1 MGSLGSTT
9 SVRARQMRRVLAGWQ
24 RSGLTLREFGEK
36 RGIPLS
42 TLSWWRRVFRY
53 AGDEDGN
60 GAAVENAVV
69 FTEVPPPASV
79 PKDTSGF
86 GDRPAQRACCAGA
99 GGSRYRHA
107 AAGAPGPADGM
118 LTLPASVRVFVAR
131 GATDLRRSFDRLSAQ
146 VQEVLR
152 QDPLSGH
159 VFVFFNRQ
167 RNRVKMLVWERDGFW
182 LLYKRLEAGTF
193 AALERDEINAREL
206 YLLLEG
212 IEVVRERRRYTRLAI
227 GG

>member
-1 MGSLGSTT
+1 
-9 SVRARQMRRVLAGWQ
+9 
-24 RSGLTLREFGEK
+24 
-36 RGIPLS
+36 
-42 TLSWWRRVFRY
+42 
-53 AGDEDGN
+53 
-60 GAAVENAVV
+60 
-69 FTEVPPPASV
+69 
-79 PKDTSGF
+79 
-86 GDRPAQRACCAGA
+86 
-99 GGSRYRHA
+99 
-107 AAGAPGPADGM
+107 M

-167 RNRVKMLVWERDGFW
+167 RNRVKLLVWERDGFW

-193 AALERDEINAREL
+193 AALHRDEITAREL

-212 IEVVRERRRYTRLAI
+212 IEVVRERRRYTRLPISGWRYSVRIAI
-227 GG
+227 LHTSW